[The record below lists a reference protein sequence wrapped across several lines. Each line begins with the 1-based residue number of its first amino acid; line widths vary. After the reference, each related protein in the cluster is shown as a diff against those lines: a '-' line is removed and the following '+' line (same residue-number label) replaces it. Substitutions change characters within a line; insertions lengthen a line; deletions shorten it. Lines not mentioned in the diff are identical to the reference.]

1 MDLGIQ
7 AIDLDMVPDI
17 PVMGP
22 DTAQAMGPDTL
33 AMDLDTGRVMGLAI
47 PVTTDG
53 R

>member
-1 MDLGIQ
+1 
-7 AIDLDMVPDI
+7 MVPDI
-17 PVMGP
+17 PAMGP
-22 DTAQAMGPDTL
+22 DTLDTDLDTGRIMGPDTL